1 MRSKQFITFQE
12 VRNPLELR
20 HFVLIVAAVL
30 FQERKN
36 VVVFIAGV
44 SLVKSLQV
52 VEDSLP
58 GSFFLWCV
66 VNSRNLLPTRE
77 LCSFQNL
84 K

>member
-58 GSFFLWCV
+58 GGFLLRGV
-66 VNSRNLLPTRE
+66 VNGRDLLAARE
-77 LCSFQNL
+77 LASV
-84 K
+84 